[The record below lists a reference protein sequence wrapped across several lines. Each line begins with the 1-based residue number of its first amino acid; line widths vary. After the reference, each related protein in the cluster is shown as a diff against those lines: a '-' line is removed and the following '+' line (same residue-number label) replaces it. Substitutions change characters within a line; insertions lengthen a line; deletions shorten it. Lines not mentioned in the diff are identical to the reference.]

1 MTMQDE
7 ETTITTEKQNTK
19 TDGGNRKM
27 KNNEL
32 EIKDKIET
40 LFEKQITTFGNGAK
54 IDCPKKYLG
63 KKAVV
68 IIRAK
73 D

>member
-1 MTMQDE
+1 MYIYIAIMRTLE
-7 ETTITTEKQNTK
+7 I
-19 TDGGNRKM
+19 

-32 EIKDKIET
+32 EIKDQIET
-40 LFEKQITTFGNGAK
+40 LFEKPITTFGNGAK

-63 KKAVV
+63 KKAIV